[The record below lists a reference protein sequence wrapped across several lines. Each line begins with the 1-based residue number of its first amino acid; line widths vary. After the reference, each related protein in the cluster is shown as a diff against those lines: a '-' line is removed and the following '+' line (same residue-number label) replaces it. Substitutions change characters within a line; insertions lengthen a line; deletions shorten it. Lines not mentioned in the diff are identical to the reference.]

1 MPKKDGKIEPNGAPP
16 YEHSFFKWGSTN
28 PEMVE
33 EASRLME
40 HREQEQLEQIRQAGK
55 RQPRCPKS

>member
-1 MPKKDGKIEPNGAPP
+1 MPKKDGKIKPNGAPP

-33 EASRLME
+33 EAARLMQ
-40 HREQEQLEQIRQAGK
+40 HREQEQMERDSQGELK
-55 RQPRCPKS
+55 TPCPKS